1 MPTVRVA
8 TRSTAHAAR
17 ANVSVNRRSAPQVD
31 FVIYL
36 RGLWLLLRHPAIIVV
51 PLLAA
56 LVSVLLSQVGQF
68 FTDPLGGAGGGLI
81 SFLQNIVFGFA
92 FGVATIYANDL
103 QRGYKTNF
111 DSVWDEAVGKAG
123 AILMA
128 TVGFI
133 FVISV
138 AAMVGSLL
146 GSIGFYT
153 LLIVAAFFLIYTIP
167 AGAISGLQ
175 GPLAV
180 SASIRAVREHPAS
193 AFLLAIVFV
202 LLWGVLP
209 QLTSFEMQTM
219 TTNPLLFQVIQ
230 AVVQALVFGYLAFP
244 FAKNYDDVAPR
255 GFL

>member
-1 MPTVRVA
+1 MPTARVA

-17 ANVSVNRRSAPQVD
+17 ANVFVNRRSSPQVD

-56 LVSVLLSQVGQF
+56 LVSVLLAQVGQF

-81 SFLQNIVFGFA
+81 AFLQQLAFGFA

-123 AILMA
+123 AIVMA
-128 TVGFI
+128 TIGFV

-146 GSIGFYT
+146 GALGAYALQF
-153 LLIVAAFFLIYTIP
+153 VAAFFLIYTIP
-167 AGAISGLQ
+167 AGAISGLP
-175 GPLAV
+175 GPLAI
-180 SASIRAVREHPAS
+180 SASIRAVREHPAR
-193 AFLLAIVFV
+193 AFLLAVIFI

-209 QLTSFEMQTM
+209 QIAIVHLMTL
-219 TTNPLLFQVIQ
+219 TTNPLFFQIVPAVIK
-230 AVVQALVFGYLAFP
+230 ALVFAYLAFP

-255 GFL
+255 GFR